1 MLRLAKLTDYAIVVL
16 DDMATEP
23 ERLHAAKEVADRV
36 ELPYPTVSKLLK
48 QLTQADLV
56 ASVRG
61 ARGGY
66 RLARSPAD
74 ISLADVIAV
83 MEGPIGLTEC
93 SGSHAGCERSNT
105 CNVSANWVRISSAI
119 RAALGD
125 VTLADLSHPGGEPTL
140 DEIRRAPTRGPSR
153 SFGSGETWYA
163 REERESHSG

>member
-23 ERLHAAKEVADRV
+23 ERLHSAKEVADRV
-36 ELPYPTVSKLLK
+36 VLPYPTVSKLLK

-56 ASVRG
+56 ESVRG

-74 ISLADVIAV
+74 ISLADVIALK
-83 MEGPIGLTEC
+83 EGPIGLTEC
-93 SGSHAGCERSNT
+93 SGSYSGCERSST

-125 VTLADLSHPGGEPTL
+125 VMLADLRHPGARPTL
-140 DEIRRAPTRGPSR
+140 NEIPRAPTPGPRR
-153 SFGSGETWYA
+153 SFGAGDNWYA

>member
-1 MLRLAKLTDYAIVVL
+1 MLRLAKLTDYAVVVL

-23 ERLHAAKEVADRV
+23 ERLHAAKEVADRT

-56 ASVRG
+56 ESVRG

-74 ISLADVIAV
+74 ISLADVIAAI
-83 MEGPIGLTEC
+83 EGPIGLTEC
-93 SGSHAGCERSNT
+93 SGSHTACERSST

-125 VTLADLSHPGGEPTL
+125 VTLADLSHPGARATL
-140 DEIRRAPTRGPSR
+140 DEVPRAPATGTRTAPGA
-153 SFGSGETWYA
+153 GDAWHAGA
-163 REERESHSG
+163 ERESHSG

>member
-1 MLRLAKLTDYAIVVL
+1 MLRLSKLTDYAVVVL

-23 ERLHAAKEVADRV
+23 ERLHAAKEVADRT

-48 QLTQADLV
+48 QLTQAELIE
-56 ASVRG
+56 SVRG

-66 RLARSPAD
+66 RLARTPAD

-93 SGSHAGCERSNT
+93 SGSHSRCDRSSR
-105 CNVSANWVRISSAI
+105 CSVSANWVRISSAI

-125 VTLADLSHPGGEPTL
+125 VKLADLSHPGARATL
-140 DEIRRAPTRGPSR
+140 DEVPRASAGATHRALSGGDSWRAGAESESR
-153 SFGSGETWYA
+153 SG
-163 REERESHSG
+163 